1 MKWVNNDH
9 WSKFICFTLFNT
21 AGDSN
26 VNSIEEFL
34 KEAIVMKDF
43 KHPNVLPLLGV
54 VIKENIPLVI
64 LPFMDNGDLK
74 TFVSNDKN
82 VSNLNS
88 SKF

>member
-1 MKWVNNDH
+1 
-9 WSKFICFTLFNT
+9 
-21 AGDSN
+21 
-26 VNSIEEFL
+26 
-34 KEAIVMKDF
+34 MKDF